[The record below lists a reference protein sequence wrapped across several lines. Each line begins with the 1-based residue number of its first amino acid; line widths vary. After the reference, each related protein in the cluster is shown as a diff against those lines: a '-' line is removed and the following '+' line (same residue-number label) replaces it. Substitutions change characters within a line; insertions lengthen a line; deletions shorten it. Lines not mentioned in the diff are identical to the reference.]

1 MEISNPNRAPLAKR
15 EVVGPIVQTPGNIKP
30 VGYKWVIVRKQNEND
45 EIIIYIKHDLL
56 LKVSLK
62 DLV

>member
-45 EIIIYIKHDLL
+45 EIIIYKAR
-56 LKVSLK
+56 
-62 DLV
+62 LVTQGFS